1 MSWAS
6 FLQFF
11 SYSLCCYYL
20 AFVVIKVLKSYSGTA
35 VTDALHQKKPENF
48 TRLLPGE
55 ECTIRHYG
63 PMHTACR
70 SKLHVSIAPVPRG
83 PEQLHAALLLTQL
96 GLMRVC
102 ILQFHPAPLH
112 RTTLQQA
119 PLRNKMPPR
128 NSPEECSCCDNLGDE
143 NCEDERCNCICL
155 HDIVAIA
162 EQEGRA
168 PAATSSA
175 PPPPPPLQPP
185 PTPVPSPARVIICL
199 DDPVEDPL
207 DTRPSAPNRGY
218 TPPPRPP
225 KPPPRDTS
233 RSPRS
238 RSRSRSPTP
247 LVRTRTRRHSRETY
261 REDSVSEAA
270 RRVANKVW
278 RHAEQDRIALEEKL
292 EQQARK
298 LIAKFQIGHKE
309 GVVAAQRLHNSYV
322 LPQNLSQTFA
332 AGFLACLAGIL
343 TGLLIMLN
351 MRGFF

>member
-1 MSWAS
+1 MFWAS
-6 FLQFF
+6 FLQSF
-11 SYSLCCYYL
+11 SYLSCYYFL
-20 AFVVIKVLKSYSGTA
+20 VFAVIKISRNCSGTA
-35 VTDALHQKKPENF
+35 VTDALLKKHENL

-55 ECTIRHYG
+55 DCTTSHCG
-63 PMHTACR
+63 PMHTVCR
-70 SKLHVSIAPVPRG
+70 SKLHVSNALVPRG
-83 PEQLHAALLLTQL
+83 PEQLHAARLLTQL
-96 GLMRVC
+96 GPMRVY
-102 ILQFHPAPLH
+102 ILQSQPALLH
-112 RTTLQQA
+112 RTTAQRV
-119 PLRNKMPPR
+119 PLRTRMSPR
-128 NSPEECSCCDNLGDE
+128 NRPEDCSCCDNLGEE
-143 NCEDERCNCICL
+143 NCGDASCRCICL
-155 HDIVAIA
+155 HDIVALT
-162 EQEGRA
+162 EEGGTPA
-168 PAATSSA
+168 PTSSA

-185 PTPVPSPARVIICL
+185 PTPAPSPARVIICL
-199 DDPVEDPL
+199 DDPAEDPL

-278 RHAEQDRIALEEKL
+278 RHAEQDRIALEEKW

-298 LIAKFQIGHKE
+298 LIAKFQIGHKQ
-309 GVVAAQRLHNSYV
+309 GVIAAQRLHNSYV

>member
-6 FLQFF
+6 SLQFY

-20 AFVVIKVLKSYSGTA
+20 AFVVIKVLNSYAGGA
-35 VTDALHQKKPENF
+35 VTDALQQKKPENF
-48 TRLLPGE
+48 TRLLPGDF
-55 ECTIRHYG
+55 TIRRYG
-63 PMHTACR
+63 PMHIACR

-83 PEQLHAALLLTQL
+83 PAQLHAALLLTQL

-143 NCEDERCNCICL
+143 NCEDEKCNCICL

-185 PTPVPSPARVIICL
+185 PTPAPSPTRFRHIICIPS
-199 DDPVEDPL
+199 DDPMEDPL
-207 DTRPSAPNRGY
+207 DSRPSAPNRGN

-225 KPPPRDTS
+225 KPPPRDMS

-247 LVRTRTRRHSRETY
+247 LVRTRRRSRDNY
-261 REDSVSEAA
+261 REDSVAEAA
-270 RRVANKVW
+270 RRVANRVW
-278 RHAEQDRIALEEKL
+278 RHAEQDRFAMEEKW
-292 EQQARK
+292 EQQA
-298 LIAKFQIGHKE
+298 
-309 GVVAAQRLHNSYV
+309 
-322 LPQNLSQTFA
+322 
-332 AGFLACLAGIL
+332 
-343 TGLLIMLN
+343 
-351 MRGFF
+351 